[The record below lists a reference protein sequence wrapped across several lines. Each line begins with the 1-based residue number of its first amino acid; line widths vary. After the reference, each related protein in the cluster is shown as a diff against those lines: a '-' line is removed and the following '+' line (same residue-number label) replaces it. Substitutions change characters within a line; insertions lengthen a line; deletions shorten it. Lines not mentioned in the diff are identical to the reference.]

1 MAIALAACCMLP
13 LTGCDGVQE
22 PGTGVGGGPDE
33 SQGEAIHITVGEIT
47 QGATVSSVP
56 VKVTVY
62 GEPVECRTEWVVYS
76 TDSYAYLEPS
86 DTFPANFWGR
96 LDVYYNLPEGSLIDN
111 MEATIDAPGG
121 TYDGTGDYGTTDSG
135 QTIAWSHIQYGSE
148 PEPEAEAEQPKTE
161 QPEASGHKHSWTVDS
176 SQSAAAGCTYDGYK
190 LMYCKDCK
198 DTYKETIPA
207 KGHAWSSTV
216 VKPAT
221 CAEGGVERFSCAN
234 CGTVYEEYIYEKP
247 HSWSGYTQYSET
259 NNWRHERH
267 CTVCGASESNYCTF
281 SGEYCTVCGQKFVV
295 N

>member
-1 MAIALAACCMLP
+1 MKRWLAAIALAACCMLT
-13 LTGCDGVQE
+13 LAGCNGVQE
-22 PGTGVGGGPDE
+22 PGDGVGGGPTETPD
-33 SQGEAIHITVGEIT
+33 EAIHITVGEVT

-56 VKVTVY
+56 VEVTVY
-62 GEPVECRTEWVVYS
+62 GEPVESRTEWVVYT
-76 TDSYAYLEPS
+76 TDSYAYLKPT

-121 TYDGTGDYGTTDSG
+121 TYDGTGDYGTADSG

-148 PEPEAEAEQPKTE
+148 PEAETEAEQPDT
-161 QPEASGHKHSWTVDS
+161 SGHKHSWTVDN
-176 SQSAAAGCTYDGYK
+176 SQSQAAGCTYDGYK
-190 LMYCKDCK
+190 TMSCKGCGE
-198 DTYKETIPA
+198 TYKETIPA
-207 KGHAWSSTV
+207 KGHAYSSTI

-247 HSWSGYTQYSET
+247 HSWSGYTSYSET

-267 CTVCGASESNYCTF
+267 CTSCGTTETNRCTF
-281 SGEYCTVCGQKFVV
+281 SGASCTVCGQVVV